1 MITHKEITKITS
13 CRPAEGRC
21 CRAKDRQT
29 MKMNK
34 RFIASIIRAAKSGTA
49 DLPWAAARQPDR
61 QASKRKLV

>member
-1 MITHKEITKITS
+1 
-13 CRPAEGRC
+13 
-21 CRAKDRQT
+21 